1 MSSTIWTAGPDETS
15 MPTVLSVQSRVAYG
29 HVGNAASV
37 FPLQRLGIE
46 AWALD
51 TVAFSNHT
59 GHGKW
64 RGSAV
69 AATEIAALFEGIAA
83 LGVLPQ
89 IDAVLSGYLGD
100 AATGPVLLDIVAR
113 VRAANPRALFCV
125 DPVIG
130 DVDTGSYVTQGI
142 AEFFRDRALAVAD
155 IVTPNL
161 FELEY
166 LTGARIA
173 SLAEAADAAE
183 ALRARGPGIV
193 LLTSLALEPDHVTML
208 ARGPDGAWAVETP
221 RIPVM
226 LNGSGDVTAA
236 LFLARLLLGESLP
249 EALAKTAAS
258 IFAVIETTARLGRVE
273 LALVAAQDELA
284 EPSRRFAPRRL

>member
-1 MSSTIWTAGPDETS
+1 

-59 GHGKW
+59 GHGQW
-64 RGSAV
+64 RGAAV
-69 AATEIAALFEGIAA
+69 PAAAIGELFEGIAA

-100 AATGPVLLDIVAR
+100 AATGPLLLDIVER
-113 VRAANPRALFCV
+113 VRAANPAALFCI

-130 DVDTGSYVTQGI
+130 DVDTGSYVTAGI
-142 AEFFRDRALAVAD
+142 AEFFRDRALAIAD
-155 IVTPNL
+155 IATPNH

-166 LTGARIA
+166 LIGRPAR
-173 SLAEAADAAE
+173 SLSAAAAAAA
-183 ALRARGPGIV
+183 ALRERGPGIV
-193 LLTSLALEPDHVTML
+193 LVTSFDAAPDQVTML
-208 ARGPDGAWAVETP
+208 AAGPDGAWAVETP
-221 RIPVM
+221 RLPVT
-226 LNGSGDVTAA
+226 LNGCGDVTAA
-236 LFLARLLLGESLP
+236 VFLAHLLRGAPLGH
-249 EALAKTAAS
+249 ALALTAAA
-258 IFAVIETTARLGRVE
+258 IFAVIETTVRLGRYE
-273 LALVAAQDELA
+273 LALVAAQDELVA
-284 EPSRRFAPRRL
+284 PSHRFAAHPL

>member
-1 MSSTIWTAGPDETS
+1 

-37 FPLQRLGIE
+37 FPLQRLGVE

-59 GHGKW
+59 GHGRW
-64 RGSAV
+64 RG
-69 AATEIAALFEGIAA
+69 AAIPAAAIAELFEGIAA

-100 AATGPVLLDIVAR
+100 AATGPVLLDIVSQ

-130 DVDTGSYVTQGI
+130 DVDTGSYVTEGI
-142 AEFFRDRALAVAD
+142 AEFFRDRALALAD
-155 IVTPNL
+155 IATPNH

-166 LTGARIA
+166 LVGMPVPT
-173 SLAEAADAAE
+173 LAAAADAACR
-183 ALRARGPGIV
+183 LRQRGPGIV
-193 LLTSLALEPDHVTML
+193 LVSSFADLPGEAERVTML
-208 ARGPDGAWAVETP
+208 AAGPDGAWAIETP
-221 RIPVM
+221 RLPVM
-226 LNGSGDVTAA
+226 LNGCGDVTAA
-236 LFLARLLLGESLP
+236 LFLAHLLHGRPLA
-249 EALAKTAAS
+249 EALSLTASA
-258 IFAVIETTARLGRVE
+258 IFAVIETTARLGRYE
-273 LALVAAQDELA
+273 LALVAAQDELVA
-284 EPSRRFAPRRL
+284 PSHRFMPRPL

>member
-1 MSSTIWTAGPDETS
+1 
-15 MPTVLSVQSRVAYG
+15 MPAVLSVQSRVAYG

-59 GHGKW
+59 GHGRW
-64 RGSAV
+64 RGAAV
-69 AATEIAALFEGIAA
+69 PATAIAELFEGIAA

-113 VRAANPRALFCV
+113 VREANPHALFCV

-130 DVDTGSYVTQGI
+130 DVDTGSYVTPGI
-142 AEFFRDRALAVAD
+142 AEFFRDRALALAD

-166 LTGARIA
+166 LTGLCIA
-173 SLAEAADAAE
+173 NLPEAAEAAE
-183 ALRARGPGIV
+183 MLQARGPDIV
-193 LLTSLALEPDHVTML
+193 LLTSLALEPGRITML

-221 RIPVM
+221 HLPVM
-226 LNGSGDVTAA
+226 LNGCGDVTAA
-236 LFLARLLLGESLP
+236 LFLARLLRGESLP
-249 EALAKTAAS
+249 DALANTAAS
-258 IFAVIETTARLGRVE
+258 IFAAIETTARLGRYE

-284 EPSRRFAPRRL
+284 APSRHFAPRRV

>member
-1 MSSTIWTAGPDETS
+1 

-59 GHGKW
+59 GHGQW

-69 AATEIAALFEGIAA
+69 AAAQIAELFEGIAA

-100 AATGPVLLDIVAR
+100 AATGPVLLDIVER
-113 VRAANPRALFCV
+113 VRAANPQALFCC

-130 DVDTGSYVTQGI
+130 DVDTGSYVTAGI
-142 AEFFRDRALAVAD
+142 AEFFRDRALALAD
-155 IVTPNL
+155 IVTPNR

-166 LTGARIA
+166 LTGAPIA
-173 SLAEAADAAE
+173 TLAEAAAA
-183 ALRARGPGIV
+183 AASLRTRGPAIV
-193 LLTSLALEPDHVTML
+193 LLTSLDAEPDRITMM
-208 ARGPDGAWAVETP
+208 ASDPDASWAVDTP
-221 RIPVM
+221 RLPVM
-226 LNGSGDVTAA
+226 LNGCGDVTAA
-236 LFLARLLLGESLP
+236 LFLARLLRGDTLP
-249 EALAKTAAS
+249 DALALTAAA
-258 IFAVIETTARLGRVE
+258 IFAVIDTTARLGRYE
-273 LALVAAQDELA
+273 LALVAAQHELEA
-284 EPSRRFAPRRL
+284 PSRRFAPRRV

>member
-1 MSSTIWTAGPDETS
+1 

-64 RGSAV
+64 RGSAI
-69 AATEIAALFEGIAA
+69 AAAEIADLFEGIAA

-100 AATGPVLLDIVAR
+100 AATGPVLLGIVER
-113 VRAANPRALFCV
+113 VRRANPQALFCC

-130 DVDTGSYVTQGI
+130 DIDTGSYVTDGI
-142 AEFFRDRALAVAD
+142 AEFFRDQALKLAD
-155 IVTPNL
+155 IATPNR

-166 LTGARIA
+166 LTGTAIA
-173 SLAEAADAAE
+173 TVAEAAAA
-183 ALRARGPGIV
+183 ATVLRGRGPDTV
-193 LLTSLALEPDHVTML
+193 LLTSLDTEPNRITML
-208 ARGPDGAWAVETP
+208 AAGTDGAFVVETP
-221 RIPVM
+221 RLPVM
-226 LNGSGDVTAA
+226 LNGCGDVTAA
-236 LFLARLLLGESLP
+236 LFLAHRLRGTGLA
-249 EALAKTAAS
+249 EALGLTAAA
-258 IFAVIETTARLGRVE
+258 IFAVIDTTAQLGRYE
-273 LALVAAQDELA
+273 LALVAAQDELVS
-284 EPSRRFAPRRL
+284 PSRRFRPRRL